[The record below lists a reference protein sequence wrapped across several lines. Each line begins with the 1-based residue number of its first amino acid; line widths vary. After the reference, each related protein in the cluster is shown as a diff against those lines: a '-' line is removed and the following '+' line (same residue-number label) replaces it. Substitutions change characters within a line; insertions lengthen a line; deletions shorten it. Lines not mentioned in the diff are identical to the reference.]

1 MVKREICAVITKGI
15 YWQIKDFLKIWLF
28 TLPSNCYSLPCKV
41 LRRIWHGSTSQ
52 LLPVPDLFEN
62 SHYLFAG
69 LFTDIIGRSFIL
81 RSLVE
86 VKSQSVPAPGTFKNN
101 WHVMFTSAGTKTYSF
116 VDGDCTES
124 SAAYLLAISEKVKI
138 KLQKEC

>member
-1 MVKREICAVITKGI
+1 MYGYYREKLCVNHLWAFLSFSSIQCTILKSNFWILFTAHSNLKSDQVVKREICAVITKGI

-41 LRRIWHGSTSQ
+41 LMRIWHRSTSQ

-69 LFTDIIGRSFIL
+69 LFTDIIRRSFIL

-86 VKSQSVPAPGTFKNN
+86 VKS
-101 WHVMFTSAGTKTYSF
+101 
-116 VDGDCTES
+116 
-124 SAAYLLAISEKVKI
+124 
-138 KLQKEC
+138 

>member
-1 MVKREICAVITKGI
+1 MYGCYREKLCVNHLQAFLSFSSIQYTSPFFPILKSNFWILFTAHSNLKSDQVVKREICAVITKGI

-41 LRRIWHGSTSQ
+41 LMRIWHGSTSQ
-52 LLPVPDLFEN
+52 LLPVTDQFEN

-69 LFTDIIGRSFIL
+69 LFTDIIGRIFIL

-86 VKSQSVPAPGTFKNN
+86 VKS
-101 WHVMFTSAGTKTYSF
+101 
-116 VDGDCTES
+116 
-124 SAAYLLAISEKVKI
+124 
-138 KLQKEC
+138 

>member
-1 MVKREICAVITKGI
+1 MDIIGRSCVSITFGLFSHSHPFSVLHLFFSYLKIQFFWILFTAHSNLKSDQVVKREICAVITKGI

-28 TLPSNCYSLPCKV
+28 TLPSNCYSLPSKV
-41 LRRIWHGSTSQ
+41 LMRIWHGSTSQ
-52 LLPVPDLFEN
+52 LLPVTDQFEN

-86 VKSQSVPAPGTFKNN
+86 VKS
-101 WHVMFTSAGTKTYSF
+101 
-116 VDGDCTES
+116 
-124 SAAYLLAISEKVKI
+124 
-138 KLQKEC
+138 